1 MLQSMLSSTSPREPS
16 SPAGVGPLLPKLA
29 ALLLWL
35 SPGPVL
41 ADDPPETVCELMATL
56 APNWLES
63 HESGKTVE
71 EISDELMAS
80 FDRVGLTEDT
90 DRGIT
95 FRTAGTVSLI
105 GLAQNDP
112 ATPEAA
118 AEIALETC
126 STWYRSRGRSPYS
139 IPERP
144 MLWD

>member
-1 MLQSMLSSTSPREPS
+1 MIHRRATAAGIRPS
-16 SPAGVGPLLPKLA
+16 ILGLASLVLWLLPGA
-29 ALLLWL
+29 
-35 SPGPVL
+35 GFGE
-41 ADDPPETVCELMATL
+41 DPPETVCELMATL
-56 APNWLES
+56 ASNWLES

-71 EISDELMAS
+71 EISNELMAS

-126 STWYRSRGRSPYS
+126 STWYRSRGREPYR